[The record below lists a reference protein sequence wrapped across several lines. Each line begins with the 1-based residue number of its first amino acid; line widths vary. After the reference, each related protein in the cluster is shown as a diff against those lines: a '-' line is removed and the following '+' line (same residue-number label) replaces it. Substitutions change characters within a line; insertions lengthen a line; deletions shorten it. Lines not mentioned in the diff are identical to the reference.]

1 MPRYQ
6 NATMRY
12 NPYNNM
18 GAPSMYGGYNL
29 LPIKQFTGTKYNYGG
44 PGSRTVSKRRRGKRQ
59 SGLKQ
64 TIRGLE
70 SALHNVSNAT
80 GTANFVTSHNNVY
93 SKNLTYDVT
102 QGTAQGNRQG
112 DTIYLCAL
120 RLSGFYE
127 SPISDANGI
136 IYRIIVYWSD
146 VYAATGNWGTATIT
160 TGNLFINSGDR
171 NSTLITDPKKIT
183 VLYDETTVI
192 QPSIAQVYTAMDIA
206 TKVSIEKA
214 INFLPGANE
223 VNPRQLY
230 ISIIPSV
237 ANGTAGITDTGKF
250 IMGTDLIFKNS
261 K

>member
-1 MPRYQ
+1 
-6 NATMRY
+6 
-12 NPYNNM
+12 M
-18 GAPSMYGGYNL
+18 GANSTMFGGNQL
-29 LPIKQFTGTKYNYGG
+29 LPVKPFMGSKFNYGG
-44 PGSRTVSKRRRGKRQ
+44 PSTRSVTKRKRGRRQ
-59 SGLKQ
+59 YGLKQ

-93 SKNLTYDVT
+93 SKNLCYDIT

-127 SPISDANGI
+127 SPQASANGV
-136 IYRIIVYWSD
+136 IYRVIVYWSD

-160 TGNLFINSGDR
+160 TGNLFINTGDR

-192 QPSIAQVYTAMDIA
+192 QPTVEQVYTAMDISA
-206 TKVSIEKA
+206 KISIEKA

-230 ISIIPSV
+230 ISIIASV
-237 ANGTAGITDTGKF
+237 ANGTAGITDSGKF
-250 IMGTDLIFKNS
+250 IMGTDVIFKNS